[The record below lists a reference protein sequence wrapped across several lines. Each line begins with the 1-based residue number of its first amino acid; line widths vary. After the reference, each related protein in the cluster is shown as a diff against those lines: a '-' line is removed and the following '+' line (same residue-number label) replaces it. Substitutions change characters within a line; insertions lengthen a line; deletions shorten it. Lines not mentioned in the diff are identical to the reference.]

1 MKKTLLALL
10 LFTALFNTQC
20 KKDDPLATDQ
30 VLVRFE
36 NTLSEAITDARL
48 EFDDTHKTDIGL
60 IPANSMTGYIA
71 FDYFQT
77 GAELPMGMIYGKKG
91 DADFT
96 AWAGLWCGT
105 GVTFEQLEPGFYTIR
120 IESGG
125 EFALMRFVE

>member
-20 KKDDPLATDQ
+20 KKDDALETDQ
-30 VLVRFE
+30 VLVRFD
-36 NTLSEAITDARL
+36 NTLPEAITGARL
-48 EFDDTHKTDIGL
+48 EFDDIHKTDIGL
-60 IPANSMTGYIA
+60 IPANSTTGYIA

-77 GAELPMGMIYGKKG
+77 GADLPMGMIYGKQG

-105 GVTFEQLEPGFYTIR
+105 GVEFKQLEPGFYTIR
-120 IESGG
+120 IEGDG
-125 EFALMRFVE
+125 EMALMRFVE